1 MPPGGHLR
9 PLGGGFLIT
18 VAAHK
23 CGLHLQQHGGVHQQQ
38 TLPQRTNADCISLRR
53 GTFGDDLSFASAHK
67 CGLHPFCA
75 GSIFAR
81 KELCLSAQMRIAS
94 ARRISLTLFLALCL
108 SAQMRI
114 ASCSP
119 REQLFF
125 FLLCL
130 SAQMRIASYS
140 RDWANR
146 MIIPLPQR
154 TNADCILPCWFA
166 SSIGITLPQRT
177 NADCINKRVNRIRV
191 RNTLPQRTNADCIYQ
206 AQKKAENGQ
215 LCLSAQMRIASIIK
229 VSKLFTCPLC
239 LSAQMRIA
247 STMNGI
253 RSPALKLCL
262 SAQMRIASPRF

>member
-94 ARRISLTLFLALCL
+94 
-108 SAQMRI
+108 
-114 ASCSP
+114 
-119 REQLFF
+119 
-125 FLLCL
+125 
-130 SAQMRIASYS
+130 
-140 RDWANR
+140 
-146 MIIPLPQR
+146 
-154 TNADCILPCWFA
+154 
-166 SSIGITLPQRT
+166 
-177 NADCINKRVNRIRV
+177 
-191 RNTLPQRTNADCIYQ
+191 
-206 AQKKAENGQ
+206 
-215 LCLSAQMRIASIIK
+215 IIK
-229 VSKLFTCPLC
+229 VRKLFTCPLC

-262 SAQMRIASPRF
+262 SAQMRIASSSATTYHLILFFASAHKCGLHLRDSRLHGGIQNLCLSAQMRIASPCHIR